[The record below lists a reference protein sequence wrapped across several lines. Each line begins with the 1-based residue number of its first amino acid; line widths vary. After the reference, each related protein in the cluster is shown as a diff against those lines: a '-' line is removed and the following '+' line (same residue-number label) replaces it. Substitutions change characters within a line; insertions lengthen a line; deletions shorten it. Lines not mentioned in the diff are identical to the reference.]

1 MAVTITAGAAATVA
15 AGRCWTWSCAFQH
28 VLTASTVTYDESESS
43 FLSTGLRYNI
53 LLTCMYTTADSCS
66 LTSTIF
72 TIVRSTMLCV
82 YTVVDM
88 HLEYL
93 RLLTLYRT
101 CSCRP
106 GGIPQ
111 RPKSTDLPT
120 ISPVP
125 AHTNS
130 RSNGSKASNKG
141 KIISTK
147 IPVLCPKVQWR
158 GGDPVVTFERRCS
171 GRSFTRTRSSSS
183 TRSKWR

>member
-1 MAVTITAGAAATVA
+1 
-15 AGRCWTWSCAFQH
+15 
-28 VLTASTVTYDESESS
+28 
-43 FLSTGLRYNI
+43 
-53 LLTCMYTTADSCS
+53 
-66 LTSTIF
+66 
-72 TIVRSTMLCV
+72 MLCV

-125 AHTNS
+125 AHTPQRGWALWVQS
-130 RSNGSKASNKG
+130 VRVSLDAA
-141 KIISTK
+141 
-147 IPVLCPKVQWR
+147 PKKVGREQQEQR
-158 GGDPVVTFERRCS
+158 QQGLQQGQDHLDENPGPLPQGAVARR
-171 GRSFTRTRSSSS
+171 
-183 TRSKWR
+183 

>member
-1 MAVTITAGAAATVA
+1 MQWQHLQGLHSGRDACRRDGVRCPHHHHRGGGGA

-120 ISPVP
+120 INLKRPRPSPQRGWALGAVR
-125 AHTNS
+125 S
-130 RSNGSKASNKG
+130 RTEG
-141 KIISTK
+141 
-147 IPVLCPKVQWR
+147 CCR
-158 GGDPVVTFERRCS
+158 GL
-171 GRSFTRTRSSSS
+171 
-183 TRSKWR
+183 